1 MLHTEGKLPLLLFFT
16 TWLIIHLKAIQTPVA
31 SPSHGVDGQGGAFRC
46 TFLPTGI
53 THRSIVNVGLCPWAD
68 QRPVWWIPH
77 HLYQKIQVAQRHSP
91 FLFSAYRLL
100 DLCAQQMIS
109 SCVLLWITDTNTGEL
124 WYSDFTFIFPRNH
137 RSIWC
142 QFSIENY
149 LLSSVRHLLI
159 HLMYILMSLNSA
171 NV

>member
-68 QRPVWWIPH
+68 QHPVWWIPH
-77 HLYQKIQVAQRHSP
+77 HLYQKIQVPQRHSP

-109 SCVLLWITDTNTGEL
+109 SCVLLWITDKHWRAMVLWLHFHLPQKPQVHLVPVLHWEL
-124 WYSDFTFIFPRNH
+124 LVKLCQTPLNPFNVYSNV
-137 RSIWC
+137 
-142 QFSIENY
+142 IE
-149 LLSSVRHLLI
+149 
-159 HLMYILMSLNSA
+159 
-171 NV
+171 